1 MIIERRTMAMKVFVW
16 TSLCVAVVLPVLAHH
31 STAMFDRNNPV
42 TLSGTVKAFEW
53 TNPHSHLVLVAKEVK
68 NRKGERENSQ
78 EEEWRVELHSTAIL
92 LRRGWT
98 KTFFKPGDTITVN
111 GGRMQDGS
119 KMMRLDDG
127 VKSDGT
133 KFYGDDFRPET
144 TGNNL
149 PLQR

>member
-1 MIIERRTMAMKVFVW
+1 MAMKAVVW
-16 TSLCVAVVLPVLAHH
+16 TSLCVALVLPVFAHH

-53 TNPHSHLVLVAKEVK
+53 TNPHSHLVLVAKEVR
-68 NRKGERENSQ
+68 NRKGEHENSQ

-92 LRRGWT
+92 LRRGWS
-98 KTFFKPGDTITVN
+98 KTFFKPGETITVN
-111 GGRMQDGS
+111 GGRMLDGS
-119 KMMRLDDG
+119 NRTRLDAGVTADG
-127 VKSDGT
+127 S

-149 PLQR
+149 PVKQ

>member
-1 MIIERRTMAMKVFVW
+1 MLNKAILWSSICAA
-16 TSLCVAVVLPVLAHH
+16 LVLPTFGHH
-31 STAMFDRNNPV
+31 STAMFDAKNPV
-42 TLSGTVKAFEW
+42 TLIGTVKAYEW
-53 TNPHSHLVLVAKEVK
+53 TNPHSHLVLVANEVR
-68 NRKGERENSQ
+68 NRKGERENSR

-98 KTFFKPGDTITVN
+98 KAFFKPGETITVN
-111 GGRMQDGS
+111 GGRMLDGS

-127 VKSDGT
+127 VKADGT

-149 PLQR
+149 PGQR

>member
-1 MIIERRTMAMKVFVW
+1 MARKGILW
-16 TSLCVAVVLPVLAHH
+16 GWICAALVLPAFAHH

-42 TLSGTVKAFEW
+42 TLSGTVKVFEW
-53 TNPHSHLVLVAKEVK
+53 TNPHSHLVLIANEVR

-78 EEEWRVELHSTAIL
+78 QEEWRVELHSTAIL

-111 GGRMQDGS
+111 GGRMFDGS
-119 KMMRLDDG
+119 RLMRLDDG
-127 VKSDGT
+127 AKADGS

-149 PLQR
+149 QGQR

>member
-1 MIIERRTMAMKVFVW
+1 MLSRGLFSISICAA
-16 TSLCVAVVLPVLAHH
+16 LLLPAFGHH

-42 TLSGTVKAFEW
+42 TLIGTVKAFEW
-53 TNPHSHLVLVAKEVK
+53 TNPHSHLVLVANEVR

-78 EEEWRVELHSTAIL
+78 QEEWRVELHSTAIL

-111 GGRMQDGS
+111 GGRMLDGS

-127 VKSDGT
+127 VKADGS

-149 PLQR
+149 PDQK

>member
-1 MIIERRTMAMKVFVW
+1 MARKGVLW
-16 TSLCVAVVLPVLAHH
+16 GSICVVLVLPAFAHH

-42 TLSGTVKAFEW
+42 TLRGTVKVFEW
-53 TNPHSHLVLVAKEVK
+53 TNPHSHLVLIANEVR

-98 KTFFKPGDTITVN
+98 KTFFKAGDTIMVN
-111 GGRMQDGS
+111 GGRMFDGS
-119 KMMRLDDG
+119 KLMRLDDG
-127 VKSDGT
+127 VKADGS

-149 PLQR
+149 PGQR

>member
-1 MIIERRTMAMKVFVW
+1 MATKLVLW
-16 TSLCVAVVLPVLAHH
+16 SLIGAALLLPGFGHH

-42 TLSGTVKAFEW
+42 TLSGTVLTFEW
-53 TNPHSHLVLVAKEVK
+53 TNPHSHLVLIAKEVR
-68 NRKGERENSQ
+68 NRKGERENSK

-92 LRRGWT
+92 LRRGWS
-98 KTFFKPGDTITVN
+98 KTFFKPGETITVN
-111 GGRMQDGS
+111 GGRMLDGS

-127 VKSDGT
+127 VKADGT

-149 PLQR
+149 PTKD